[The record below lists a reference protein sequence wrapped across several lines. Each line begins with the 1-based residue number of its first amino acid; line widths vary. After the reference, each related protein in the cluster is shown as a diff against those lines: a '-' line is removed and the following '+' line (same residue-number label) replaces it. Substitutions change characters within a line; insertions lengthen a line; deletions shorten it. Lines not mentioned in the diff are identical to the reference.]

1 MSQDRV
7 VVVGAGIT
15 GLAVARD
22 LAPDNEVVVLDA
34 GGVAADTT
42 SRASGVIS
50 LALEP
55 FPDDWTAFVLRRL
68 RALDGTG
75 TFSFHEHPT
84 VRLVPEDDAEAFS
97 EAAPEGGSHLTR
109 EELHARFPDGFGDT
123 SGYAGGV
130 AYESTGYLDVGDY
143 AATLKWAAEREGA
156 RIYRDHAVTGLRTAV
171 ANPDGERRVDGV
183 ETEYGEFEADHV
195 VWATGWRSREHLA
208 AHVELPVRP
217 MRWNAVV
224 LEPTDHLPRT
234 TPMGS
239 EPATR
244 TYWRPTRNGNVLV
257 GGNEHLVDDP
267 ETEPPIVD
275 AAFRETVR
283 EAIAPI
289 LPGATAG
296 RVVRE
301 DCCPTADA
309 ASPDGLP
316 IVDAPT
322 AGPDGLVVACGM
334 HGRGVMLSPVNARV
348 VRSLVT
354 GESLP
359 FDRTPLALTRFEDRS
374 ADFEYRSH
382 WDA

>member
-1 MSQDRV
+1 MPERV
-7 VVVGAGIT
+7 VVVGAGVT
-15 GLAVARD
+15 GLAVACD
-22 LAPDNEVVVLDA
+22 LAPDHDVVVLDA

-55 FPDDWTAFVLRRL
+55 FPDDWIEFVLDRL

-75 TFSFHEHPT
+75 TFSFTEHPT
-84 VRLVPEDDAEAFS
+84 VRLVPEADAEAFG
-97 EAAPEGGSHLTR
+97 EAAPEGGIHLSH
-109 EELHARFPDGFGDT
+109 EELHARFPGGFADL

-130 AYESTGYLDVGDY
+130 AYDSTGYIDVGDY
-143 AATLKWAAEREGA
+143 AATLKWTAEREGA
-156 RIYRDHAVTGLRTAV
+156 RIYRDHAVTGLRTA
-171 ANPDGERRVDGV
+171 AADGDGARRVVGV
-183 ETEYGEFEADHV
+183 ETEYGAFDADHV
-195 VWATGWRSREHLA
+195 VWATGWRSREQLA
-208 AHVELPVRP
+208 DHVELPVRP

-224 LEPTDHLPRT
+224 LEPTAPLPAT

-244 TYWRPTRNGNVLV
+244 TYWRPTRHGNVLV

-267 ETEPPIVD
+267 ETEPSVVD
-275 AAFRETVR
+275 DAFRETVR
-283 EAIAPI
+283 EAIAPL
-289 LPGATAG
+289 LPGVVDG

-301 DCCPTADA
+301 DCCPSADA

-316 IVDAPT
+316 IVDTPPA
-322 AGPDGLVVACGM
+322 APDGLVVACGL
-334 HGRGVMLSPVNARV
+334 HGRGVMLSPLSARV

-359 FDRTPLALTRFEDRS
+359 FDRSPLALSRFEDRS

-382 WDA
+382 WGG